1 VLLAFGILILLAS
14 LANATGWQVVRSFR
28 FCGICTL
35 LLSFT
40 FFLLTGMELLK
51 NPRQKRTIVAALLF
65 LAATALCFTGSHF
78 EIIRIP

>member
-1 VLLAFGILILLAS
+1 
-14 LANATGWQVVRSFR
+14 
-28 FCGICTL
+28 
-35 LLSFT
+35 
-40 FFLLTGMELLK
+40 LLK